1 MALATEELIIYVQLN
16 VHSFY
21 DFRILGDF
29 EKVYLQDLGL
39 LVAGVFAVL
48 RYGANVLFN
57 AHYQ

>member
-1 MALATEELIIYVQLN
+1 MQLN